1 MLELARAGHITAHVE
16 HFALE
21 RVTDAYD
28 RMRDGTLSGRAVITP
43 NG

>member
-1 MLELARAGHITAHVE
+1 MSKAYP
-16 HFALE
+16 
-21 RVTDAYD
+21 VTHSEAEWRRLLTPETNE